1 MRVWPAGGHKRAWLR
16 RGAILAGIALVV
28 VAGLVL
34 GGVVL
39 GSDVEGTGVEGT
51 GVEGT
56 GPAGNHT
63 TSSAA
68 ASAGS
73 STSAGS
79 GSQRTGGSPH
89 PVDPTDEVVR
99 EQFRLHATG
108 GADISPNFDN
118 YASRTNVSSP
128 LLLFLPATGYHPS
141 EYTSFL
147 STARSVGYHVLALD
161 YWNVGSS
168 VARICKTNAKCYGAV
183 QRNRLD
189 GTHPGRYSAVNPQNS
204 IVDRLTSAI
213 HQLEVTD
220 RKGGWG
226 RFLGAGGIDWSR
238 IVVAGH
244 SQGGGE
250 SAYIAHVH
258 PVRGVLMFSSPVD
271 SDHGVDASW
280 MHQPGAT
287 PPSRMYGFDDTG
299 DEFVSRILPSW
310 NAIGLGEFGRPAN
323 TAEAPPYASHELLS
337 HLDLGGPKSSHL
349 RDITNATPRT
359 KSGESVFEGVW
370 KWMLTQLYR

>member
-1 MRVWPAGGHKRAWLR
+1 VRVQPAGGHQRAWFR
-16 RGAILAGIALVV
+16 RSAFLLAIGLVV
-28 VAGLVL
+28 VTGLVL

-39 GSDVEGTGVEGT
+39 GSDVEGSG
-51 GVEGT
+51 
-56 GPAGNHT
+56 
-63 TSSAA
+63 
-68 ASAGS
+68 SAGS
-73 STSAGS
+73 DTANASASTAPASEVQGP
-79 GSQRTGGSPH
+79 GGSRH
-89 PVDPTDEVVR
+89 PVDRTDEVVR
-99 EQFRLHATG
+99 EQFRLHATA

-128 LLLFLPATGYHPS
+128 LLLFLPATGFHPS

-147 STARSVGYHVLALD
+147 STARAVGYHVLALD

-168 VARICKTNAKCYGAV
+168 VARICKTNAECYGAV

-189 GTHPGRYSAVNPQNS
+189 GTHPGPYSAVDPQNS
-204 IVDRLTSAI
+204 IVNRLTSAI
-213 HQLEVTD
+213 RQLEVTD
-220 RKGGWG
+220 PKGGWE
-226 RFLGAGGIDWSR
+226 RFVSTRGIDWGR

-299 DEFVSRILPSW
+299 DEFASRILPSW

-337 HLDLGGPKSSHL
+337 HLDLGGPTSSHL